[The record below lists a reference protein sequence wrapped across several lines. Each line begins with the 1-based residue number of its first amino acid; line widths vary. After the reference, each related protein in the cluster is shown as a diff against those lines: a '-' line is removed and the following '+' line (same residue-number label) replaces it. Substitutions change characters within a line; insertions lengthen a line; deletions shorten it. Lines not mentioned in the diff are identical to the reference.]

1 MNNEPRTMNVDV
13 RSESGKGA
21 ARRLRSGGKI
31 PGVLYGRGG
40 ERLALSMDRHELEKA
55 IDPTRKWNTWF
66 TVNVREE
73 GKPARTERCMVV
85 DRQIHPVRRELVHID
100 FLRVDP
106 TVEIETEVPVEYV
119 GRSVGVQAGG
129 KLKTFRRSVKIA
141 AVPGNIP
148 VRLEV
153 DISPLDGGQTLR
165 IKDVAVEGF
174 RLREKPT
181 DPLAFVEAAKA
192 KVVEAVDDKKA
203 AKKGGK
209 K

>member
-1 MNNEPRTMNVDV
+1 MTNQARTMNAQV

-21 ARRLRSGGKI
+21 ARRLRSDGKI
-31 PGVLYGRGG
+31 PGVLYGQGG
-40 ERLALSMDRHELEKA
+40 ERLALAMDRHELEKA

-66 TVNVREE
+66 SVRVQEA
-73 GKPARTERCMVV
+73 GKPERVESCICV
-85 DRQIHPVRRELVHID
+85 DRQVHPVRQQLVHVD

-106 TVEIETEVPVEYV
+106 AVEIETQVPVEYI

-129 KLKTFRRSVKIA
+129 KLKTFRRYVKIA
-141 AVPGNIP
+141 AIPANIP
-148 VRLEV
+148 VRLTV
-153 DISPLDGGQTLR
+153 DVTPLEGGQTLR
-165 IKDVAVEGF
+165 IKDMVVEGF

-181 DPLAFVEAAKA
+181 DPLAYVEPAKA

-203 AKKGGK
+203 KKGGK